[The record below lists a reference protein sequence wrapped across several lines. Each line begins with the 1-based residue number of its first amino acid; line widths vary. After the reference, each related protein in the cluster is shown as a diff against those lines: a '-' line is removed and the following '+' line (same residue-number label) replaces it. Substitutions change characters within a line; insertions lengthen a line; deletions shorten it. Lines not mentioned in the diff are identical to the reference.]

1 MIMTMRTLG
10 GSISRSGRGD
20 KEEPPKAYF
29 SYVEESD
36 DAVNEV
42 MDAKVSRPR

>member
-1 MIMTMRTLG
+1 MIMSMRTFG

-29 SYVEESD
+29 SYEESD
-36 DAVNEV
+36 DAVNDV
-42 MDAKVSRPR
+42 MDAKVSRQR

>member
-1 MIMTMRTLG
+1 MTMTTFG

-20 KEEPPKAYF
+20 KEDPPKAYF
-29 SYVEESD
+29 SYVEASD

-42 MDAKVSRPR
+42 MDAKVSRQR

>member
-1 MIMTMRTLG
+1 MIMTMETFG

-20 KEEPPKAYF
+20 KEELPEAYF

-42 MDAKVSRPR
+42 MDAKVGCQR

>member
-1 MIMTMRTLG
+1 VIIKTKTFG
-10 GSISRSGRGD
+10 GSVSRSGRGD
-20 KEEPPKAYF
+20 KEELPEAYF

-42 MDAKVSRPR
+42 MDAKVGRQR